1 MSFRAHIFFKNNPID
16 QPLDVANIFK
26 ITVGQN
32 EVQPSK
38 LNVDSSETIA
48 LHCSGNIFSGKIR
61 HSTMV
66 LKSSE
71 LLAIEFIEETN
82 D

>member
-1 MSFRAHIFFKNNPID
+1 MSFRAHIFFKNNPIG

-32 EVQPSK
+32 EIQPSK
-38 LNVDSSETIA
+38 LSIDGLETIA
-48 LHCSGNIFSGKIR
+48 LHCSGNSFNDKTR

-71 LLAIEFIEETN
+71 LLAIEFIEEIN

>member
-61 HSTMV
+61 HSTIV
-66 LKSSE
+66 LIISE
-71 LLAIEFIEETN
+71 LLAIEFIEYTF